1 MNQKNWNDPKYQRM
15 TDVNVRGDEIEVKF
29 EDKTT
34 VILNKDTVVPIGA
47 HNPNWNG
54 LQFNAY
60 ELILP
65 TSQGEAEIPWSTI
78 RLLSDSSFA
87 THWASMAEGQAK
99 DIGSRLR
106 ELRQSKNLTS
116 KEVAERAGITPQS
129 LSRIEKGHHDV
140 VFTTLRKILAAMG
153 CTLQDLAAVQF
164 VPTSINSLLKRVESA
179 GIRRDWLL
187 ERILPDELLHGYD
200 VKIQKNEIINQLA
213 ILIAK
218 IFRWSPEE
226 VLGNNPL
233 VINVELLPD
242 MKFKKQARSKVKE
255 VHAYTF
261 YAYYISSLVSQAI
274 DHIETRDLP
283 EDPDQMRKE
292 ILSDY
297 GPLNFENTLRYTWD
311 HGVPVIPLHDPGAF
325 HGACWKI
332 SERKV
337 IVLKQLTKFQ
347 GRWLFDLVHEIGH
360 VIRNLDAV
368 GSILE
373 EDEIT
378 PFDDELVES
387 EANDF
392 ASDLLFSGRAEA
404 LAELAADRAQG
415 KVENLKSAVIQ
426 IASEERF
433 PLDLF
438 ANYLAFRLYAANNIN
453 WWGTANNL
461 QISEPSPFEIARKVF
476 HEKVDLE
483 QLDGD
488 DRNMLLRAIEN

>member
-15 TDVNVRGDEIEVKF
+15 TAVNVKGGEIEVEF

-34 VILNKDTVVPIGA
+34 VTLDKDVVVPVGTY
-47 HNPNWNG
+47 NPNWKD

-65 TSQGEAEIPWSTI
+65 TSQGETEIPWSTI
-78 RLLSDSSFA
+78 RLLSDSAFA
-87 THWASMAEGQAK
+87 AHWASMAEEQAK
-99 DIGSRLR
+99 DIGPRLR

-153 CTLQDLAAVQF
+153 CNLQDLATVQS
-164 VPTSINSLLKRVESA
+164 VPTSINSLLKRLESA

-187 ERILPDELLHGYD
+187 ERILPDELLHEYD
-200 VKIQKNEIINQLA
+200 TKIQKNDLVNQLTT
-213 ILIAK
+213 LITK
-218 IFRWSPEE
+218 IFKWSPEE
-226 VLGNNPL
+226 ILGNNPL
-233 VINVELLPD
+233 LINVELLPD
-242 MKFKKQARSKVKE
+242 MKFKKQVRSKVKE
-255 VHAYTF
+255 VYAYTF
-261 YAYYISSLVSQAI
+261 YAYYISLLVLQTI
-274 DHIETRDLP
+274 DHIKIRDLP
-283 EDPDQMRKE
+283 ENPEQMRKE
-292 ILSDY
+292 ILKDY
-297 GPLNFENTLRYTWD
+297 GPVNLENTLRYTWD
-311 HGVPVIPLHDPGAF
+311 HGVPVIPLHDPGTF

-347 GRWLFDLVHEIGH
+347 GRWLFDLAHEIGH
-360 VIRNLDAV
+360 VARNLNTENV
-368 GSILE
+368 ILE
-373 EDEIT
+373 EDEIS

-392 ASDLLFSGRAEA
+392 ASDLLFSGRVET
-404 LAELAADRAQG
+404 LADLAADRAQG
-415 KVENLKSAVIQ
+415 KVENLKSAAIQ

-461 QISEPSPFEIARKVF
+461 QISEPSPFEIARKIF
-476 HEKVDLE
+476 DEKTDLK
-483 QLDGD
+483 QLEGD
-488 DRNMLLRAIEN
+488 DRELLLRAIEN